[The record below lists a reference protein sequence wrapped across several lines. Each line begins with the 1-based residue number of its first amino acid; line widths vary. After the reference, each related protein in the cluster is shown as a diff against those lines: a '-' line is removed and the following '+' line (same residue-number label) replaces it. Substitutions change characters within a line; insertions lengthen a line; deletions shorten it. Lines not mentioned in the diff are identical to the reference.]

1 MCIRDSVDR
10 KCHLISA
17 SSFDKMC
24 KDMLDQADDMSD
36 DIYPHG
42 AREHVSDELSANNRD
57 DLGPNGANV
66 SGTGSASTANV
77 YNDRQ

>member
-1 MCIRDSVDR
+1 
-10 KCHLISA
+10 
-17 SSFDKMC
+17 
-24 KDMLDQADDMSD
+24 MLDQADDMSD

-66 SGTGSASTANV
+66 SARLRVDRERLQRPPVNNILGTDEIPPDPGNMSA
-77 YNDRQ
+77 